1 MSVFAALER
10 RLRAIVGLVDGVRRS
25 AWIARW
31 VAGIA
36 LLALTAVP
44 ASGAPARVA
53 SPDRTPPKFAGLKSA
68 TTCVPGPIGGQS
80 TSYHLGWEA
89 ATDNVTPSTKIVYDI
104 YQATSRGGEDFSS
117 ATYTTSRGATSFT
130 TPPLPADKDFYFV
143 VRARDR
149 AGNRDS
155 NQVERQGVNLCV

>member
-1 MSVFAALER
+1 M
-10 RLRAIVGLVDGVRRS
+10 DGVRRS

-36 LLALTAVP
+36 SLALTAVP

-117 ATYTTSRGATSFT
+117 ATYTARRGATSFA
-130 TPPLPADKDFYFV
+130 TPALPADEVFYFV